1 MNMSRIRFYGIHR
14 ACCAALVA
22 TVGFVLPAGAT
33 DVPDGGALTINDA
46 LGGADVNC
54 KGSATL
60 TVSVT
65 KKGGLYT
72 VKNLI
77 SAMAGTVTVDLS
89 ACADAPVLFTKDFR
103 ANASGHVI
111 FTGGT
116 KVLLGSATP
125 PVLTDSATVP
135 PKFGFAALE
144 GPDGF
149 SVTFTNAALLAVAM
163 PANVSWS
170 VAPGA
175 NILVV
180 PENGLAPILGSGDAI
195 SLTDFDVNMI
205 STNAFPVS
213 STVTVS
219 AGRTLSLKAM
229 DFNAGTWAIS
239 TKTAACYPQNFHLAD
254 KTSMLLDRSTSA
266 TRLRGVI
273 SGSGSLRVYEGFG
286 GNAILCGAN
295 TFTGPIILDSPE
307 NSTLS
312 PFSLEIDTA
321 ASLLGGNEI
330 RIYGR
335 NAVDIR
341 GNQTLARVVGE
352 TENSRVR
359 LCTKST
365 VTINSLSGIVSVVKY
380 ADSVSGSLSATLT
393 GADAGAV
400 LCHVDGEFPV
410 EISNS
415 VSVPRT
421 DIRRTPAAGGKTT
434 VYALFGED
442 KAGLLPKWAE
452 DDTLDIL
459 ANAGTAVNIPIARNE
474 VALAVADGAKATVE
488 RISVDIATEAYFWL
502 DASVAASAIA
512 VTNGSG
518 EAVSPYVQEWMDCR
532 SGHASPFLFNYRC
545 YHNSNTS
552 TEKFYYEDVLTTQP
566 QHGVE
571 TLNGLTIMD
580 LSTNSRRLLSACN
593 GQYSRLTDA
602 KFCVMVFGSSAGGG
616 KALLATTDGAFARGT
631 STASADYADWTKPI
645 TTNGAVNVWLNGTK
659 VDPSKTGLS
668 GAWDIVSVDTAKLN
682 VNGLGF
688 GGKGISD
695 APGRAKYAEVIF
707 FSRVLSDAERA
718 SVERYLAKKWGLQYA
733 ENLGHVTLS
742 GRGTVEL
749 SGTIPLSGGFAG
761 SLEMADDAEIVC
773 GTNLPPTETAVAA
786 ISGRVRWMDPEAE
799 STVSFSTQTLRPME
813 VVKIAD
819 RTGLPNAWLLGNNVG
834 ATEASTSSD
843 IRAPWLNPSAR
854 GIGPRRNWLDYSNI
868 YKFDSGAEETGGN
881 YLKFSISELE
891 VGSQAINIRSAFII
905 SDSSRCGGGTPLL
918 DSAAGSKIPYRSSK
932 SAVAKAADPIWKS
945 GTDATVTGGTTY
957 LNGRPVDGTR
967 SGFTGMPELFAF
979 ETTADLGI
987 SHVGSYSTTQG
998 TFGESYGET
1007 LGESIFF
1014 NRVLAEAERRQVEAY
1029 LMWKW
1034 LYRLPAGY
1042 DNFSAATV
1050 SGSGRVA
1057 SASLAGLPKLDA
1069 AYSGAVAVTGD
1080 VLDFGFSSSSSS
1092 VSGALIV
1099 PDATLSLTGEVTVNV
1114 HVDGRRV
1121 QGGKYTLVDAKAIEG
1136 SPVFRLNLIG
1146 DVSETVKESVSL
1158 VVEGGCVSLVRVP
1171 AGMLITVD

>member
-65 KKGGLYT
+65 KKNGLYT

-125 PVLTDSATVP
+125 PVLTDGATVP

-149 SVTFTNAALLAVAM
+149 TVTFTNAALLAVAM

-205 STNAFPVS
+205 STNAFPAS
-213 STVTVS
+213 STVTVP

-229 DFNAGTWAIS
+229 DFNASTWAIS
-239 TKTAACYPQNFHLAD
+239 SKASQFPQNFVLAD
-254 KTSMLLDRSTSA
+254 ETSMLLSRSTVGA
-266 TRLRGVI
+266 RLSGVI
-273 SGSGSLRVYEGFG
+273 SGSGSLRVYETFG
-286 GNAILCGAN
+286 GNTILCRAN

-307 NSTLS
+307 NATLS
-312 PFSLEIDTA
+312 SFSLELNEN

-341 GNQTLARVVGE
+341 GNQTLARVIGE

-359 LCTKST
+359 LCSKSS
-365 VTINSLSGIVSVVKY
+365 VTINGLSGIVSVVKY
-380 ADSVSGSLSATLT
+380 VSTVSGSLSATLA
-393 GADAGAV
+393 GADEGAV
-400 LCHVDGEFPV
+400 FCYEEGEFPV
-410 EISNS
+410 EISDS
-415 VSVPRT
+415 IAVPRV
-421 DIRRTPAAGGKTT
+421 DIRRTPAAGTTT

-452 DDTLDIL
+452 DDALDVL
-459 ANAGTAVNIPIARNE
+459 ANAGTSVNVPIARNE

-545 YHNSNTS
+545 YHNSDRS
-552 TEKFYYEDVLTTQP
+552 TEKFYYEEVLTTQP
-566 QHGVE
+566 KYGTE
-571 TLNGLTIMD
+571 MLNGLTVMD
-580 LSTNSRRLLSACN
+580 LSTDSRRLLSACN
-593 GQYSRLTDA
+593 GKYSWLTDA

-616 KALLATTDGAFARGT
+616 KALLATTDGAFSRGT
-631 STASADYADWTKPI
+631 SASNKDYDDPTLPI

-688 GGKGISD
+688 GGTGISD

-707 FSRVLSDAERA
+707 FNRVLSDAERV

-733 ENLGHVTLS
+733 ADLGHVTLFGS
-742 GRGTVEL
+742 GTVEL

-799 STVSFSTQTLRPME
+799 STVTFSTQTLRPME

-819 RTGLPNAWLLGNNVG
+819 RTGAPNAWLLGNNVN

-843 IRAPWLNPSAR
+843 IRAPWLSPSAR
-854 GIGPRRNWLDYSNI
+854 GIGPQRNWLDFSNI
-868 YKFDSGAEETGGN
+868 YKFASGDEEKGGN
-881 YLKFSISELE
+881 YLKFSISEVE
-891 VGSQAINIRSAFII
+891 TGSQAINIRSAFII

-918 DSAAGSKIPYRSSK
+918 DSAAGVKIKNRSSK
-932 SAVAKAADPIWKS
+932 SAVAKASDPIWKS

-957 LNGRPVDGTR
+957 LNGRPVDGTT

-987 SHVGSYSTTQG
+987 SHVGGYQTTQG

-1099 PDATLSLTGEVTVNV
+1099 PDATLSLAGEVTVNV

-1146 DVSETVKESVSL
+1146 DVSQTVRESVSL
-1158 VVEGGCVSLVRVP
+1158 VVEGGRVSLVRVP
-1171 AGMLITVD
+1171 SGMLITVD

>member
-22 TVGFVLPAGAT
+22 AVGFVLPAGAT

-65 KKGGLYT
+65 KKDGLYT

-213 STVTVS
+213 STVTVP

-229 DFNAGTWAIS
+229 DFNASTWAIS
-239 TKTAACYPQNFHLAD
+239 TRSGAQFPQNFVLAD
-254 KTSMLLDRSTSA
+254 ESSMLLSRCTA
-266 TRLRGVI
+266 AARLSGVI
-273 SGSGSLRVYEGFG
+273 SGSGSLRVYEGFK
-286 GNAILCGAN
+286 GNTILCGVN
-295 TFTGPIILDSPE
+295 TFTGPIILDSPD
-307 NSTLS
+307 TV
-312 PFSLEIDTA
+312 SLELSDT

-330 RIYGR
+330 RIYGP
-335 NAVDIR
+335 NAIDVR
-341 GNQTLARVVGE
+341 GNQTLARVIGE

-365 VTINSLSGIVSVVKY
+365 VTINRLSGIVSVVKY
-380 ADSVSGSLSATLT
+380 AATVSGSLSATLA
-393 GADAGAV
+393 GADEGAV
-400 LCHVDGEFPV
+400 FCYEEGEFPV
-410 EISNS
+410 EISDS
-415 VSVPRT
+415 IAVPRV
-421 DIRRTPAAGGKTT
+421 DIRRTPAAGTTT

-452 DDTLDIL
+452 DDALDVL
-459 ANAGTAVNIPIARNE
+459 ANAGTSVNIPIARNE
-474 VALAVADGAKATVE
+474 VALAVADGAEAMVE

-502 DASVAASAIA
+502 DASVAASVVA

-545 YHNSNTS
+545 YDNSNTS
-552 TEKFYYEDVLTTQP
+552 TEKKSYTAVLTTQP

-580 LSTNSRRLLSACN
+580 LSTNSRRILSACN
-593 GQYSRLTDA
+593 GQYSKLTDA

-616 KALLATTDGAFARGT
+616 KALLATTDGGFARGT
-631 STASADYADWTKPI
+631 SEIGADYADPAKPI

-707 FSRVLSDAERA
+707 FNRVLSDAERV

-733 ENLGHVTLS
+733 ADLGHVTLF

-773 GTNLPPTETAVAA
+773 GTNLPPTDAA
-786 ISGRVRWMDPEAE
+786 IAAIPGRVRWMDPEAE
-799 STVSFSTQTLRPME
+799 STVTFSKQALRPVE
-813 VVKIAD
+813 VIKIAD
-819 RTGLPNAWLLGNNVG
+819 RTGAPNAWLLGNNVG

>member
-22 TVGFVLPAGAT
+22 AVGFVLPAGAT

-195 SLTDFDVNMI
+195 SLADFDVNMI
-205 STNAFPVS
+205 STNAFPAS
-213 STVTVS
+213 STVTVP
-219 AGRTLSLKAM
+219 AGCTLSLKAM
-229 DFNAGTWAIS
+229 DFNASTWAIS
-239 TKTAACYPQNFHLAD
+239 TRSGAQFPQNFVLAD
-254 KTSMLLDRSTSA
+254 ESSMLLSRCTAA
-266 TRLRGVI
+266 TRLSGVI
-273 SGSGSLRVYEGFG
+273 SGSGSLRVYEGFK
-286 GNAILCGAN
+286 GNTILCGVN
-295 TFTGPIILDSPE
+295 TFTGPIILDSPD
-307 NSTLS
+307 TV
-312 PFSLEIDTA
+312 SLELSDT

-330 RIYGR
+330 RIYGP
-335 NAVDIR
+335 NAIDVR
-341 GNQTLARVVGE
+341 GNQTLARVIGE

-365 VTINSLSGIVSVVKY
+365 VTINRLSGIVSVVKY
-380 ADSVSGSLSATLT
+380 AASVSGSLSATLV
-393 GADAGAV
+393 GADEGAV
-400 LCHVDGEFPV
+400 LCYGEGEFPV
-410 EISNS
+410 E
-415 VSVPRT
+415 VSDSIAVPRV
-421 DIRRTPAAGGKTT
+421 DIRRTPAAGTTT

-442 KAGLLPKWAE
+442 KAGLLPKWA
-452 DDTLDIL
+452 DDDALDVL
-459 ANAGTAVNIPIARNE
+459 ANAGTSVNIPIARNE

-488 RISVDIATEAYFWL
+488 RISVDIAAEAYFWL

-545 YHNSNTS
+545 YENSNMS
-552 TEKFYYEDVLTTQP
+552 TEKNEYKGTNVTQP
-566 QHGVE
+566 KYGTE
-571 TLNGLTIMD
+571 TLNGLTVMD
-580 LSTNSRRLLSACN
+580 LSANSQRILSACN
-593 GQYSRLTDA
+593 GQYSKLTDA
-602 KFCVMVFGSSAGGG
+602 KFCVMVFGSSTGGG
-616 KALLATTDGAFARGT
+616 KALLATTDGAFSRGT
-631 STASADYADWTKPI
+631 STTPADYADPTKPI

-668 GAWDIVSVDTAKLN
+668 GAWDIVSVDTAKLK

-688 GGKGISD
+688 GGTGISD

-707 FSRVLSDAERA
+707 FNRVLSDAERV

-733 ENLGHVTLS
+733 ADLGHVTLF

-773 GTNLPPTETAVAA
+773 GTNLPPTDAA
-786 ISGRVRWMDPEAE
+786 IAAIPGRVRWMDPEAE
-799 STVSFSTQTLRPME
+799 STVTFSKQASRPKEVTL
-813 VVKIAD
+813 IAD
-819 RTGLPNAWLLGNNVG
+819 RTGASEAFLMGNNVN
-834 ATEASTSSD
+834 ATTGS
-843 IRAPWLNPSAR
+843 IRAPWLSPSAR
-854 GIGPRRNWLDYSNI
+854 GIGPQRNWLDYSNI
-868 YKFDSGAEETGGN
+868 YKFASGDEEQGGN
-881 YLKFSISELE
+881 YLKFSTNGEES
-891 VGSQAINIRSAFII
+891 GARAINIRSAFII
-905 SDSSRCGGGTPLL
+905 SDSSRGGGTPLL
-918 DSAAGSKIPYRSSK
+918 DSAAGVKIKNRSSK
-932 SAVAKAADPIWKS
+932 SAVAKASDPIWKS
-945 GTDATVTGGTTY
+945 DTDATVTGGTTY
-957 LNGRPVDGTR
+957 LNGRPVDGTK

-987 SHVGSYSTTQG
+987 SHVGGYNTTEQ
-998 TFGESYGET
+998 TFGESYGEF

-1014 NRVLAEAERRQVEAY
+1014 DSVLSEGDRRQVEAY

-1042 DNFSAATV
+1042 DNFAAATI

-1057 SASLAGLPKLDA
+1057 SASLAGLPALDA

-1099 PDATLSLTGEVTVNV
+1099 PDATLSLAGEVTVNV

-1121 QGGKYTLVDAKAIEG
+1121 QGGKYTLVDVKAIEG

-1146 DVSETVKESVSL
+1146 DVSETVRESVSL
-1158 VVEGGCVSLVRVP
+1158 VVEGGRVSLVRVP